1 MTINTKEL
9 VLLVVDMQNGF
20 LGSKSQ
26 HVLPMVLRLAEEFKK
41 RGLPIVFT
49 RFHNDPG
56 SQYERLIGWTRL
68 RTSPETDL
76 AAGLDGYASAIVDKR
91 IYSALTPEFVSM
103 MDDHQWRTVVICGV
117 ATDGCV
123 LKTAVDV
130 FERGLV
136 PLVVSDACASHAG
149 EEVHKAGLL
158 LLSRFIGK
166 DQLISTEMLLSEIDQ
181 ASNE

>member
-20 LGSKSQ
+20 LGHRSG
-26 HVLPMVLRLAEEFKK
+26 HVLPIVTRVVEEFKK
-41 RGLPIVFT
+41 RGIPVVLT
-49 RFHNDPG
+49 RFHNNPD

-68 RTSPETDL
+68 RTSPEVDL
-76 AAGLDGYASAIVDKR
+76 APGLEFDGVAIIDKT
-91 IYSALTPEFVSM
+91 IYTALTPEFISM
-103 MDDHQWRTVVICGV
+103 IESHGWRTVAICGV

-130 FERGLV
+130 FERGMV
-136 PLVVSDACASHAG
+136 PLVLADACASHAG
-149 EEVHKAGLL
+149 DDVHKAGLL

-166 DQLISTEMLLSEIDQ
+166 QQVISSEELLAEIDKT
-181 ASNE
+181 SIG